1 VTTDT
6 GSHNIDQHDQPHL
19 WEIASRN
26 RSATALA
33 HPNIAFIKYWG
44 NQDDDLRLPASAS
57 LSMNLGGLHTVTSV
71 HFDTALAGDVVT
83 VNKASLSGPGLA
95 RVSTTLDLV
104 RAMGGLQLAA
114 RVNSRSNFPVGAGI
128 ASSAAA
134 FAALAV
140 ASSAAAGLHLEEAT
154 LSRLARRGSGSASRS
169 IPSGYC
175 QWLTGNDETSVAS
188 SIAPPQH
195 WDLCDL
201 VVIVSQSHKAV
212 GSTSGHQLAGSSS
225 LQAGRLAM
233 APARLQACKAAL
245 LARDLPVM
253 GPVIEEDA
261 IIMHAVM
268 MSCRPPLYY
277 WSPAT
282 MAIIQATQAWR
293 SAGLSVYFTIDAGP
307 NVHLIC
313 EASQADAV
321 EEVARKIPGVI
332 DVLSSKPGGPARLI
346 SN

>member
-1 VTTDT
+1 
-6 GSHNIDQHDQPHL
+6 L
-19 WEIASRN
+19 WEIASRD

-44 NQDDDLRLPASAS
+44 NQDDDLRLPASSS
-57 LSMNLGGLHTVTSV
+57 LSMNLGDLYTVTSV
-71 HFDTALAGDVVT
+71 HFDEAFASDTVT
-83 VNKASLSGPGLA
+83 VNEDPLSGPGLA
-95 RVSTTLDLV
+95 RVSATLDLV
-104 RAMGGLQLAA
+104 RALAGLQLAA

-140 ASSAAAGLHLEEAT
+140 AGSAAAGLRSEEAT

-169 IPSGYC
+169 VPSGYC

-195 WDLCDL
+195 WDLIDL
-201 VVIVSQSHKAV
+201 VVIVSQGHKAV

-225 LQAGRLAM
+225 LQTARLAK

-245 LARDLPVM
+245 LARDLPAM

-268 MSCRPPLYY
+268 MSGQPPLYY

-282 MAIIQATQAWR
+282 MAIIQATKAWR

-313 EASQADAV
+313 EASQAHAV
-321 EEVARKIPGVI
+321 EAAARKIPGVI
-332 DVLSSKPGGPARLI
+332 DVLSSRPGGPARLI